1 MANKVMSLQAWLTK
15 EEGLKKQFL
24 EQELALGNLIKKYEL
39 NERNLNFLISDTLHL
54 KSHFDHQ
61 ASIKNFLAW
70 NYVPV
75 RLSDEV
81 FNKLK
86 IKFRIFKFNLKNKN
100 ENRVKK
106 QLFIDQKT
114 MSRLEQ
120 IIKDNELNT
129 IQNGL
134 NFLMDGLSLKMR
146 ETKELNHQN
155 TIKIQFQ
162 NEQLDLLKQQN
173 NQYKKRNKALVI
185 QYNKKLENLTSSLSD
200 YATKDFQQR
209 LNQSLENILDQQV
222 YTEVFES
229 RVISSLLDKL
239 SEEIKTRIEE
249 ATSMI
254 EVQDL
259 NPES

>member
-1 MANKVMSLQAWLTK
+1 MSLQAWLNK

-24 EQELALGNLIKKYEL
+24 EQELALGNLIKKYEP

-70 NYVPV
+70 NYVLV
-75 RLSDEV
+75 GLSDEV

-106 QLFIDQKT
+106 QLFIDQRT

-120 IIKDNELNT
+120 IIKDNKLNT

-134 NFLMDGLSLKMR
+134 NFLMDDLSLKMR
-146 ETKELNHQN
+146 ETKQLNHQN
-155 TIKIQFQ
+155 TIKMQFQ

-185 QYNKKLENLTSSLSD
+185 QHNKKLENLSSSLSD
-200 YATKDFQQR
+200 YVTKDFQQR

-222 YTEVFES
+222 YTEVIES

-249 ATSMI
+249 PILLI

-259 NPES
+259 SSES

>member
-1 MANKVMSLQAWLTK
+1 MANKVMSLQAWLNK

-24 EQELALGNLIKKYEL
+24 EQELVLGSLIRKFEQIEGNPKC
-39 NERNLNFLISDTLHL
+39 LISDAPHGNPCI
-54 KSHFDHQ
+54 DHQ
-61 ASIKNFLAW
+61 ARIKNFLNW
-70 NYVPV
+70 DYVPIS
-75 RLSDEV
+75 LTNDV
-81 FNKLK
+81 FDKLK
-86 IKFRIFKFNLKNKN
+86 TKFRIFKFTLKNKN

-106 QLFIDQKT
+106 QLFIDQRT

-120 IIKDNELNT
+120 IIKDNKLNT

-134 NFLMDGLSLKMR
+134 NFLMDDLSLKMR
-146 ETKELNHQN
+146 ETKQLNHQN
-155 TIKIQFQ
+155 TIKMQFQ

-185 QYNKKLENLTSSLSD
+185 QHNKKLENLNSSLSD
-200 YATKDFQQR
+200 YVTKDFQQR

-222 YTEVFES
+222 YTEVIES

-249 ATSMI
+249 PILLI

-259 NPES
+259 SSES

>member
-1 MANKVMSLQAWLTK
+1 MANKVMSLQAWLNK

-24 EQELALGNLIKKYEL
+24 EQELALGNLIKKYEP
-39 NERNLNFLISDTLHL
+39 NERNLNLLISDTLHL

-70 NYVPV
+70 NYVLV
-75 RLSDEV
+75 GLSDEV

-86 IKFRIFKFNLKNKN
+86 IKFRIFKFTLKNKN

-120 IIKDNELNT
+120 IIKNKELNT

-134 NFLMDGLSLKMR
+134 NFLMDNLSLKMR
-146 ETKELNHQN
+146 ETKELNRQN
-155 TIKIQFQ
+155 TIKMQFQ

-185 QYNKKLENLTSSLSD
+185 QHNKKLENLNSSLSD
-200 YATKDFQQR
+200 YVTKDFQQR

-222 YTEVFES
+222 YTEVIES

-249 ATSMI
+249 PILLI

-259 NPES
+259 SSES